1 MLIYLHFF
9 FNKEYNMMI
18 ITKFPFIKKNNSWNK
33 LCNQLV
39 VSLLVPDFTIF
50 VYGSSCNS
58 SFSVTFSLLFFLYLQ
73 YFLAFHPA
81 PGMPINRKRK
91 QRSKRETAKKENDMN
106 CRKQKLQNPGP

>member
-50 VYGSSCNS
+50 V
-58 SFSVTFSLLFFLYLQ
+58 
-73 YFLAFHPA
+73 
-81 PGMPINRKRK
+81 
-91 QRSKRETAKKENDMN
+91 
-106 CRKQKLQNPGP
+106 